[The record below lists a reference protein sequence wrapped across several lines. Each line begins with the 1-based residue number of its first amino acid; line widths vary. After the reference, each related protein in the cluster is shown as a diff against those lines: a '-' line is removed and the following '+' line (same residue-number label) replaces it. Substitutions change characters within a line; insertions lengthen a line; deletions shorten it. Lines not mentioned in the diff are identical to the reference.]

1 MALNVDLEVPNAR
14 NVLWVFSEKLIVACG
29 SAWRYRFPLIDS
41 DVDEKAALMIE
52 DVGCFAVDLVAGE

>member
-14 NVLWVFSEKLIVACG
+14 NVLWVFPEKLIVACG

-41 DVDEKAALMIE
+41 DVDEKAAVN
-52 DVGCFAVDLVAGE
+52 DRGCRMLRGRFGCR